1 MEQVTINKVDN
12 KGRGIGYTSG
22 KIVFVKNALPGE
34 IVTLKNIK
42 EHKKYITADIQ
53 NIVKKSELR
62 NIPKCP
68 YYESCGGCNLM
79 HLGIDYQEEYKE
91 KKVKEILKKYANIKE
106 NVKFIKNNKEL
117 YYRNKVTLK
126 VKNGEF
132 GYYNDET
139 HNFISVNNC
148 LLVNNKINEFIKS
161 NVIKINNGELVI
173 RVNYQDELLINIRS
187 AENVSILNDINKYNV
202 VGVVLNDKVIYGT
215 SFFYDYI
222 GDFKFKVSYNS
233 FFQVN
238 NYMASNIF
246 MILKS
251 NLKGKNLLDLYCGV
265 GTLGLSLKDNFES
278 IYGIEKIENA
288 IIDAKENA
296 LINNCHNAHFYAGDT
311 YEVLK
316 DINVSFDT
324 IIVDPP
330 RSGLNEETR
339 DLIIKLRPD
348 KLCYVS
354 CDPLTLARDLN
365 ILNEF
370 YDVEKINALDMFP
383 NTYHV
388 ECVCILERKE
398 LTNGSKIK

>member
-1 MEQVTINKVDN
+1 MEQVTINKLDN

-34 IVTLKNIK
+34 VVTLKNIK

-68 YYESCGGCNLM
+68 YYDSCGGCNLM
-79 HLGIDYQEEYKE
+79 HVGIDYQEEYKE
-91 KKVKEILKKYANIKE
+91 EKVKEILKKYANIKE

-139 HNFISVNNC
+139 HNFINVNNC

-161 NVIKINNGELVI
+161 NVIKINNGELII
-173 RVNYQDELLINIRS
+173 RVNYQDELLISIKSEENI
-187 AENVSILNDINKYNV
+187 SILNDINKYNV
-202 VGVVLNDKVIYGT
+202 VGVVLNDKIIYGT

-339 DLIIKLRPD
+339 NLIIKLKPD

-354 CDPLTLARDLN
+354 CDPFTLARDLN
-365 ILNEF
+365 ILNKF

-388 ECVCILERKE
+388 ECVCVLERTSKS
-398 LTNGSKIK
+398 LTN

>member
-1 MEQVTINKVDN
+1 MEQVTINKLDN

-34 IVTLKNIK
+34 VVTLKNIK

-68 YYESCGGCNLM
+68 YYDSCGGCNLM
-79 HLGIDYQEEYKE
+79 HVGIDYQEEYKE
-91 KKVKEILKKYANIKE
+91 EKVKEILKKYANIKE
-106 NVKFIKNNKEL
+106 NIKFIKNNKEL

-139 HNFISVNNC
+139 HNFINVNNC

-161 NVIKINNGELVI
+161 KVIKINNGELVI
-173 RVNYQDELLINIRS
+173 RVNYRDELLISIKS
-187 AENVSILNDINKYNV
+187 EEDVTILNDINKYNV
-202 VGVVLNDKVIYGT
+202 VGVVLNDKVIYGN
-215 SFFYDYI
+215 SFFYNYI
-222 GDFKFKVSYNS
+222 GDYKFKVSYNS

-288 IIDAKENA
+288 IIDAKKNA

-311 YEVLK
+311 YQVLK
-316 DINVSFDT
+316 NINVSFDT
-324 IIVDPP
+324 VIVDPP

-339 DLIIKLRPD
+339 NLIIKLKPV

-354 CDPLTLARDLN
+354 CDPFTLARDLN
-365 ILNEF
+365 VLNEF

-388 ECVCILERKE
+388 ECVTVLCRK
-398 LTNGSKIK
+398 TFTK

>member
-1 MEQVTINKVDN
+1 MEQVTINKLDN

-34 IVTLKNIK
+34 VVTLKNIK

-68 YYESCGGCNLM
+68 YYDSCGGCNLM
-79 HLGIDYQEEYKE
+79 HVGIDYQEEYKE
-91 KKVKEILKKYANIKE
+91 EKVKEILKKYANIKE

-139 HNFISVNNC
+139 HNFINVNNC
-148 LLVNNKINEFIKS
+148 LLVNNKINDFIKS

-173 RVNYQDELLINIRS
+173 RVNYQDELLISIKSEENI
-187 AENVSILNDINKYNV
+187 SILNDINKYNV
-202 VGVVLNDKVIYGT
+202 VGVVLNDKIIYGT

-296 LINNCHNAHFYAGDT
+296 LINNCNNAHFYAGDT

-339 DLIIKLRPD
+339 NLIIKLKPD

-354 CDPLTLARDLN
+354 CDPFTLARDLN
-365 ILNEF
+365 ILNKY

-388 ECVCILERKE
+388 ECVCILERISKS
-398 LTNGSKIK
+398 LTN

>member
-34 IVTLKNIK
+34 VVTLKNIK

-62 NIPKCP
+62 NTPKCP
-68 YYESCGGCNLM
+68 YYDSCGGCNLM
-79 HLGIDYQEEYKE
+79 HVGIDYQEEYKE
-91 KKVKEILKKYANIKE
+91 EKVKEILKKYANIKE

-139 HNFISVNNC
+139 HNFINVNNC

-173 RVNYQDELLINIRS
+173 RVNYQDELLISIKS
-187 AENVSILNDINKYNV
+187 EEEVTILNDINKYNV
-202 VGVVLNDKVIYGT
+202 IGVVLNDKVIYGT

-339 DLIIKLRPD
+339 DLIIKLKPD

-354 CDPLTLARDLN
+354 CDPFTLARDLN

-370 YDVEKINALDMFP
+370 YDIEKINALDMFP

-388 ECVCILERKE
+388 ECICILERK
-398 LTNGSKIK
+398 

>member
-1 MEQVTINKVDN
+1 MEQVIINKLDN

-34 IVTLKNIK
+34 VVTLKNIK

-68 YYESCGGCNLM
+68 YYDSCGGCNLM
-79 HLGIDYQEEYKE
+79 HVGIDYQEEYKE
-91 KKVKEILKKYANIKE
+91 EKVKEILKKYANIKE
-106 NVKFIKNNKEL
+106 NIKFIKNNKEL

-139 HNFISVNNC
+139 HNFINVNNC
-148 LLVNNKINEFIKS
+148 LLVNNKINDFIKS

-173 RVNYQDELLINIRS
+173 RVNYQDELLISIKSEENI
-187 AENVSILNDINKYNV
+187 SILNDINKYNV
-202 VGVVLNDKVIYGT
+202 VGVVLNGKIIYGT

-251 NLKGKNLLDLYCGV
+251 NLKGKKLLDLYCGV

-339 DLIIKLRPD
+339 NLIIKLKPD

-354 CDPLTLARDLN
+354 CDPFTLARDLN
-365 ILNEF
+365 ILNKY

-388 ECVCILERKE
+388 ECVCILERTSKS
-398 LTNGSKIK
+398 LTN

>member
-1 MEQVTINKVDN
+1 MEQVTINKLDN

-22 KIVFVKNALPGE
+22 KIVFVKNALLGE
-34 IVTLKNIK
+34 VVTLKNIK

-68 YYESCGGCNLM
+68 YYDSCGGCNLM
-79 HLGIDYQEEYKE
+79 HVGIDYQEEYKE
-91 KKVKEILKKYANIKE
+91 EKVKEILKKYANIKE

-139 HNFISVNNC
+139 HNFINVNNC

-173 RVNYQDELLINIRS
+173 RVNYQDELLISIKSEENI
-187 AENVSILNDINKYNV
+187 SILNDINKYNV
-202 VGVVLNDKVIYGT
+202 VGVVLNDKIIYGT

-339 DLIIKLRPD
+339 NLIIKLKPD

-354 CDPLTLARDLN
+354 CDPFTLARDLN
-365 ILNEF
+365 ILNKF

-388 ECVCILERKE
+388 ECVCILERTSKS
-398 LTNGSKIK
+398 LTN

>member
-1 MEQVTINKVDN
+1 MEQVTINKLDN

-34 IVTLKNIK
+34 VVTLKNIK

-68 YYESCGGCNLM
+68 YYDSCGGCNLM
-79 HLGIDYQEEYKE
+79 HVGIDYQEEYKE
-91 KKVKEILKKYANIKE
+91 EKVKEILKKYANIKE

-139 HNFISVNNC
+139 HNFINVNNC

-173 RVNYQDELLINIRS
+173 RVNYQDELLISIKSEENI
-187 AENVSILNDINKYNV
+187 SILNDINKYNV
-202 VGVVLNDKVIYGT
+202 VGVVLNDKIIYGT

-296 LINNCHNAHFYAGDT
+296 LINNCHNARFYAGDT

-339 DLIIKLRPD
+339 NLIIKLKPD

-354 CDPLTLARDLN
+354 CDPFTLARDLN
-365 ILNEF
+365 ILNKF

-388 ECVCILERKE
+388 ECVCVLNRQ
-398 LTNGSKIK
+398 

>member
-1 MEQVTINKVDN
+1 MEQVTINKLDN

-22 KIVFVKNALPGE
+22 KIVFVKNALLGE
-34 IVTLKNIK
+34 VVTLKNIK

-68 YYESCGGCNLM
+68 YYDSCGGCNLM
-79 HLGIDYQEEYKE
+79 HVGIDYQEEYKE
-91 KKVKEILKKYANIKE
+91 EKVKEILKKYANIKE

-139 HNFISVNNC
+139 HNFINVNNC

-173 RVNYQDELLINIRS
+173 RVNYQDELLISIKSEENI
-187 AENVSILNDINKYNV
+187 SILKDINKYNV
-202 VGVVLNDKVIYGT
+202 VGVVLNDKIIYGT

-251 NLKGKNLLDLYCGV
+251 NLKGNNLLDLYCGV

-339 DLIIKLRPD
+339 NLIIKLKPD

-354 CDPLTLARDLN
+354 CDPFTLARDLN

-388 ECVCILERKE
+388 ECVCILERK
-398 LTNGSKIK
+398 

>member
-1 MEQVTINKVDN
+1 MEQVTINKLDN

-22 KIVFVKNALPGE
+22 KIVFVKNALLGE
-34 IVTLKNIK
+34 VVTLKNIK
-42 EHKKYITADIQ
+42 EHKKYITADIR

-68 YYESCGGCNLM
+68 YYDSCGGCNLM
-79 HLGIDYQEEYKE
+79 HVGIDYQEEYKE
-91 KKVKEILKKYANIKE
+91 EKVKEILKKYANIKE

-139 HNFISVNNC
+139 HNFINVNNC

-173 RVNYQDELLINIRS
+173 RVNYQDELLISIKSEENI
-187 AENVSILNDINKYNV
+187 SILNDINKYNV
-202 VGVVLNDKVIYGT
+202 VGVVLNDKIIYGT

-339 DLIIKLRPD
+339 NLIIKLKPD

-354 CDPLTLARDLN
+354 CNPFTLARDLN

-388 ECVCILERKE
+388 ECVCILERK
-398 LTNGSKIK
+398 

>member
-1 MEQVTINKVDN
+1 MEQVTINKLDN
-12 KGRGIGYTSG
+12 KGRGIGYASG

-34 IVTLKNIK
+34 VVTLKNIK

-53 NIVKKSELR
+53 NIVKKSEIR

-68 YYESCGGCNLM
+68 YYDSCGGCNLM
-79 HLGIDYQEEYKE
+79 HVGIDYQEEYKE
-91 KKVKEILKKYANIKE
+91 EKVKEILKKYANIRE

-117 YYRNKVTLK
+117 YYRNKVILK

-139 HNFISVNNC
+139 HNFINVNNC

-161 NVIKINNGELVI
+161 KVIKINNGELVI
-173 RVNYQDELLINIRS
+173 RVNYQNSLLISIKS
-187 AENVSILNDINKYNV
+187 EEDVSILNDINKYNV

-339 DLIIKLRPD
+339 NLIIKLKPD

-354 CDPLTLARDLN
+354 CDPFTLARDLN

-370 YDVEKINALDMFP
+370 YDIEKINALDMFP

-388 ECVCILERKE
+388 ECVCVLNLK
-398 LTNGSKIK
+398 

>member
-1 MEQVTINKVDN
+1 MEQVTINKLDN

-22 KIVFVKNALPGE
+22 KIVFVKNALLGE
-34 IVTLKNIK
+34 VVTLKNIK

-68 YYESCGGCNLM
+68 YYDSCGGCNLM
-79 HLGIDYQEEYKE
+79 HVGIDYQEEYKE
-91 KKVKEILKKYANIKE
+91 EKVKEILKKYANIKE

-139 HNFISVNNC
+139 HNFINVNNC

-173 RVNYQDELLINIRS
+173 RVNYQDELLISIKSEENI
-187 AENVSILNDINKYNV
+187 SILNDINKYNV
-202 VGVVLNDKVIYGT
+202 VGVVLNDKIIYGT

-222 GDFKFKVSYNS
+222 GDFKFKISYNS

-296 LINNCHNAHFYAGDT
+296 LTNNCHNVHFYAGDT

-339 DLIIKLRPD
+339 NLIIKLKPD

-354 CDPLTLARDLN
+354 CDPFTLARDLN
-365 ILNEF
+365 ILNKF

-388 ECVCILERKE
+388 ECVCILERTSKS
-398 LTNGSKIK
+398 LTN

>member
-68 YYESCGGCNLM
+68 YYDSCGGCNLM

-139 HNFISVNNC
+139 HNFIKVNNC

-187 AENVSILNDINKYNV
+187 AEDVSILNDINKYNV

-222 GDFKFKVSYNS
+222 GDFRFKVSYNS

>member
-1 MEQVTINKVDN
+1 MEQVTINKLDN

-34 IVTLKNIK
+34 VVTLKNIK

-68 YYESCGGCNLM
+68 YYDSCGGCNLM
-79 HLGIDYQEEYKE
+79 HVGIDYQEEYKE
-91 KKVKEILKKYANIKE
+91 EKVKEILKKYANINE

-139 HNFISVNNC
+139 HNFINVNNC

-173 RVNYQDELLINIRS
+173 RVNYQDELLISIKS
-187 AENVSILNDINKYNV
+187 EEDVTILNDINKYNV
-202 VGVVLNDKVIYGT
+202 VGVVLNDKVIYGN

-222 GDFKFKVSYNS
+222 GDFKFKVSFNS

-316 DINVSFDT
+316 NINVSFDT

-339 DLIIKLRPD
+339 NLIIKLKPD

-354 CDPLTLARDLN
+354 CDPFTLARDLN
-365 ILNEF
+365 VLNEF

-388 ECVCILERKE
+388 ECVCILERTSKS
-398 LTNGSKIK
+398 LTN

>member
-1 MEQVTINKVDN
+1 MEQVTINKLDN

-22 KIVFVKNALPGE
+22 KIVFVKNALLGE
-34 IVTLKNIK
+34 VVTLKNIK

-68 YYESCGGCNLM
+68 YYNSCGGCNLM
-79 HLGIDYQEEYKE
+79 YVGIDYQEEYKE
-91 KKVKEILKKYANIKE
+91 EKVKEILKKYANIKE

-139 HNFISVNNC
+139 HNFINVNNC

-173 RVNYQDELLINIRS
+173 RVNYQDELLISIKSEENI
-187 AENVSILNDINKYNV
+187 SILNDINKYNV
-202 VGVVLNDKVIYGT
+202 VGVVLNDKIIYGT

-238 NYMASNIF
+238 NYMESNIF

-339 DLIIKLRPD
+339 NLIIKLKPD

-354 CDPLTLARDLN
+354 CDPFTLARDLN
-365 ILNEF
+365 ILNKY

-388 ECVCILERKE
+388 ECVCVLNRQ
-398 LTNGSKIK
+398 

>member
-1 MEQVTINKVDN
+1 MEQVTINKLDN

-22 KIVFVKNALPGE
+22 KIVFVKNALLGE
-34 IVTLKNIK
+34 VVTLKNIK

-68 YYESCGGCNLM
+68 YYDSCGGCNLM
-79 HLGIDYQEEYKE
+79 HVGIDYQEEYKE
-91 KKVKEILKKYANIKE
+91 EKVKEILKKYANIKE

-139 HNFISVNNC
+139 HNFINVNNC

-173 RVNYQDELLINIRS
+173 RVNYQDELLISIKSEENI
-187 AENVSILNDINKYNV
+187 SILKDINKYNV
-202 VGVVLNDKVIYGT
+202 VGVVLNDKIIYGT

-251 NLKGKNLLDLYCGV
+251 NLKGNNLLDLYCGV

-339 DLIIKLRPD
+339 NLIIKLKPD

-354 CDPLTLARDLN
+354 CDPFTLARDLN

-388 ECVCILERKE
+388 ECVSVLHRKSLEK
-398 LTNGSKIK
+398 

>member
-1 MEQVTINKVDN
+1 MELVTINKLDN

-34 IVTLKNIK
+34 VVTLKNIK

-68 YYESCGGCNLM
+68 YYDSCGGCNLM
-79 HLGIDYQEEYKE
+79 HVGIDYQEEYKE
-91 KKVKEILKKYANIKE
+91 EKVKEILKKYANIKE

-139 HNFISVNNC
+139 HNFINVNNC

-173 RVNYQDELLINIRS
+173 RVNYQDELLISIKS
-187 AENVSILNDINKYNV
+187 EEDVSILNDINKYNV
-202 VGVVLNDKVIYGT
+202 IGVVLNDKIIYGT

-296 LINNCHNAHFYAGDT
+296 LINNSHNAHFYAGDT

-339 DLIIKLRPD
+339 DLIIKLKPD

-354 CDPLTLARDLN
+354 CDPFTLARDLN

-388 ECVCILERKE
+388 ECVCILER
-398 LTNGSKIK
+398 S

>member
-1 MEQVTINKVDN
+1 MQQVTINKLDN

-22 KIVFVKNALPGE
+22 KIVFVKNALLGE
-34 IVTLKNIK
+34 VVTLKNIK

-68 YYESCGGCNLM
+68 YYDSCGGCNLM
-79 HLGIDYQEEYKE
+79 HVGIDYQEEYKE
-91 KKVKEILKKYANIKE
+91 EKVKEILKKYANIKE

-139 HNFISVNNC
+139 HNFINVNNC

-173 RVNYQDELLINIRS
+173 RVNYQDELLISIKSEENI
-187 AENVSILNDINKYNV
+187 SILNDINKYNV
-202 VGVVLNDKVIYGT
+202 VGVVLNDKIIYGT

-339 DLIIKLRPD
+339 NLIIKLKPD

-354 CDPLTLARDLN
+354 CDPFTLARDLN
-365 ILNEF
+365 ILNKF

-388 ECVCILERKE
+388 ECVCVLNRQ
-398 LTNGSKIK
+398 

>member
-1 MEQVTINKVDN
+1 MEQVTINKLDN

-22 KIVFVKNALPGE
+22 KIVFVKNALLGE
-34 IVTLKNIK
+34 VVTLKNIK

-68 YYESCGGCNLM
+68 YYDSCGGCNLM
-79 HLGIDYQEEYKE
+79 HVGIDYQEEYKE
-91 KKVKEILKKYANIKE
+91 EKVKEILKKYANIKE
-106 NVKFIKNNKEL
+106 NIKFIKNNKEL

-139 HNFISVNNC
+139 HNFINVNNC

-173 RVNYQDELLINIRS
+173 RVNYQDELLISIKSEENI
-187 AENVSILNDINKYNV
+187 SILNDINKYNV
-202 VGVVLNDKVIYGT
+202 VGVVLNDKIIYGT

-339 DLIIKLRPD
+339 NLIIKLKPD

-354 CDPLTLARDLN
+354 CDPFTLARDLN
-365 ILNEF
+365 ILNKF

-388 ECVCILERKE
+388 ECVCILERTSKS
-398 LTNGSKIK
+398 LTN

>member
-1 MEQVTINKVDN
+1 MEQVTINKLDN

-22 KIVFVKNALPGE
+22 KIVFVKNALLGE
-34 IVTLKNIK
+34 VVTLKNIK

-68 YYESCGGCNLM
+68 YYDSCGGCNLM
-79 HLGIDYQEEYKE
+79 HVGIDYQEEYKE
-91 KKVKEILKKYANIKE
+91 EKVKEILKKYANIKE
-106 NVKFIKNNKEL
+106 NIKFIKNNKEL

-139 HNFISVNNC
+139 HNFINVNNC
-148 LLVNNKINEFIKS
+148 LLVNNKINDFIKS

-173 RVNYQDELLINIRS
+173 RVNYQDELLISIKSEENI
-187 AENVSILNDINKYNV
+187 SILNDINKYNV
-202 VGVVLNDKVIYGT
+202 VGVVLNGKIIYGT

-238 NYMASNIF
+238 NYIASNIF

-251 NLKGKNLLDLYCGV
+251 NLKGKKLLDLYCGV

-316 DINVSFDT
+316 DINVLFDT
-324 IIVDPP
+324 VIVDPP

-339 DLIIKLRPD
+339 NLIIKLKPD

-354 CDPLTLARDLN
+354 CDPFTLARDLN

-388 ECVCILERKE
+388 ECVCILERK
-398 LTNGSKIK
+398 

>member
-34 IVTLKNIK
+34 VVTLKNIK

-68 YYESCGGCNLM
+68 YYDSCGGCNLM
-79 HLGIDYQEEYKE
+79 HVGIDYQEEYKE
-91 KKVKEILKKYANIKE
+91 EKVKEILKKYANIKE

-117 YYRNKVTLK
+117 YYRNKITLK

-139 HNFISVNNC
+139 HNFINVNNC

-173 RVNYQDELLINIRS
+173 RVNYQDELLISIKSEENIS
-187 AENVSILNDINKYNV
+187 FLNDINKYNV
-202 VGVVLNDKVIYGT
+202 VGVVLNGKIIYGT

-238 NYMASNIF
+238 NYIASNIF

>member
-1 MEQVTINKVDN
+1 MEQVTINKLDN

-22 KIVFVKNALPGE
+22 KIVFVKNALLGE
-34 IVTLKNIK
+34 VVTLKNIK

-68 YYESCGGCNLM
+68 YYDSCGGCNLM
-79 HLGIDYQEEYKE
+79 HVGIDYQEEYKE
-91 KKVKEILKKYANIKE
+91 EKVKEILKKYANIKE

-139 HNFISVNNC
+139 HNFINVNNC

-173 RVNYQDELLINIRS
+173 RVNYQDELLISIKSEENI
-187 AENVSILNDINKYNV
+187 SILNDINKYNV
-202 VGVVLNDKVIYGT
+202 VGVVLNDKIIYGT

-339 DLIIKLRPD
+339 NLIIKLKPD

-354 CDPLTLARDLN
+354 CDPFTLARDLN
-365 ILNEF
+365 ILNKF

-388 ECVCILERKE
+388 ECICILERK
-398 LTNGSKIK
+398 

>member
-1 MEQVTINKVDN
+1 MEQVTINKLDN

-22 KIVFVKNALPGE
+22 KIVFVKNALLGE
-34 IVTLKNIK
+34 VVTLKNIK
-42 EHKKYITADIQ
+42 EHKKYITADIR

-68 YYESCGGCNLM
+68 YYDSCGGCNLM
-79 HLGIDYQEEYKE
+79 HVGIDYQEEYKE
-91 KKVKEILKKYANIKE
+91 EKVKEILKKYANIKE

-139 HNFISVNNC
+139 HNFINVNNC

-173 RVNYQDELLINIRS
+173 RVNYQDELLISIKSEENI
-187 AENVSILNDINKYNV
+187 SILNDINKYNV
-202 VGVVLNDKVIYGT
+202 VGVVLNDKIIYGT

-339 DLIIKLRPD
+339 NLIIKLKPD

-354 CDPLTLARDLN
+354 CDPFTLARDLN

-388 ECVCILERKE
+388 ECVCILERK
-398 LTNGSKIK
+398 

>member
-68 YYESCGGCNLM
+68 YYDSCGGCNLM

-126 VKNGEF
+126 VKNSEF

-139 HNFISVNNC
+139 HNFIKVNNC

-187 AENVSILNDINKYNV
+187 AEDVSILNDINKYNV

-222 GDFKFKVSYNS
+222 GDFRFKVSYNS

>member
-1 MEQVTINKVDN
+1 MEQVTINKLDN

-22 KIVFVKNALPGE
+22 KIVFVKNALLGE
-34 IVTLKNIK
+34 VVTLKNIK
-42 EHKKYITADIQ
+42 EHKKYITADIR

-68 YYESCGGCNLM
+68 YYDSCGGCNLM
-79 HLGIDYQEEYKE
+79 HVGIDYQEEYKE
-91 KKVKEILKKYANIKE
+91 EKVKEILKKYANIKE

-173 RVNYQDELLINIRS
+173 RVNYQDELLISIKSEENI
-187 AENVSILNDINKYNV
+187 SILNDINKYNV
-202 VGVVLNDKVIYGT
+202 VGVVLNDKISYGT

-339 DLIIKLRPD
+339 NLIIKLKPD

-354 CDPLTLARDLN
+354 CDPFTLARDLN
-365 ILNEF
+365 ILNKF

-388 ECVCILERKE
+388 ECVCILERTSKS
-398 LTNGSKIK
+398 LTN

>member
-1 MEQVTINKVDN
+1 MEQVTINKLDN

-22 KIVFVKNALPGE
+22 KIVFVKNALLGE
-34 IVTLKNIK
+34 VVTLKNIK

-68 YYESCGGCNLM
+68 YYDSCGGCNLM
-79 HLGIDYQEEYKE
+79 HVGIDYQEEYKE
-91 KKVKEILKKYANIKE
+91 EKVKEILKKYANIKE

-139 HNFISVNNC
+139 HNFINVNNC
-148 LLVNNKINEFIKS
+148 LLVNNKINDFIKS

-173 RVNYQDELLINIRS
+173 RVNYQDELLISIKSEENI
-187 AENVSILNDINKYNV
+187 SILNDINKYNV
-202 VGVVLNDKVIYGT
+202 VGVVLNDKIIYGT

-251 NLKGKNLLDLYCGV
+251 NLKGRNLLDLYCGV

-339 DLIIKLRPD
+339 NLIIKLKPD

-354 CDPLTLARDLN
+354 CDPFTLARDLN

-388 ECVCILERKE
+388 ECVCILERTSKS
-398 LTNGSKIK
+398 LTN

>member
-1 MEQVTINKVDN
+1 MEQVTINKLDN

-22 KIVFVKNALPGE
+22 KIVFVKNALLGE
-34 IVTLKNIK
+34 VVTLKNIK

-68 YYESCGGCNLM
+68 YYDSCGGCNLM
-79 HLGIDYQEEYKE
+79 HVGIDYQEEYKE
-91 KKVKEILKKYANIKE
+91 EKVKEILKKYANIKE

-139 HNFISVNNC
+139 HNFINVNNC

-173 RVNYQDELLINIRS
+173 RVNYQDELLISIKSEENI
-187 AENVSILNDINKYNV
+187 SILNDINKYNV
-202 VGVVLNDKVIYGT
+202 VGVVLNDKIIYGT

-339 DLIIKLRPD
+339 NLIIKLKPD

-354 CDPLTLARDLN
+354 CDPFTLARDLN

-388 ECVCILERKE
+388 ECVCILERTSKS
-398 LTNGSKIK
+398 LTN

>member
-68 YYESCGGCNLM
+68 YYDSCGGCNLM

-126 VKNGEF
+126 VKNSEF

>member
-1 MEQVTINKVDN
+1 MEQVTINKLDN

-22 KIVFVKNALPGE
+22 KIVFVKNALLGE
-34 IVTLKNIK
+34 VVTLKNIK
-42 EHKKYITADIQ
+42 EHKKYITADIR

-68 YYESCGGCNLM
+68 YYDSCGGCNLM
-79 HLGIDYQEEYKE
+79 HVGIDYQEEYKE
-91 KKVKEILKKYANIKE
+91 EKVKEILKKYANIKE

-139 HNFISVNNC
+139 HNFINVNNC

-173 RVNYQDELLINIRS
+173 RVNYQDELLISIKSEENI
-187 AENVSILNDINKYNV
+187 SILNDINKYNV
-202 VGVVLNDKVIYGT
+202 VGVVLNDKIIYGT

-339 DLIIKLRPD
+339 NLIIKLKPD

-354 CDPLTLARDLN
+354 CDPFTLARDLN

-388 ECVCILERKE
+388 ECVCILERTSKS
-398 LTNGSKIK
+398 LTN

>member
-68 YYESCGGCNLM
+68 YYDSCGGCNLM

-126 VKNGEF
+126 VKNSEF

-139 HNFISVNNC
+139 HNFIKVNNC

>member
-1 MEQVTINKVDN
+1 MEQVTINKLDN

-22 KIVFVKNALPGE
+22 KIVFVKNALLGE
-34 IVTLKNIK
+34 VVTLKNIK

-68 YYESCGGCNLM
+68 YYDSCGGCNLM
-79 HLGIDYQEEYKE
+79 HVGIDYQEEYKE
-91 KKVKEILKKYANIKE
+91 EKVKEILKKYANIKE

-117 YYRNKVTLK
+117 YYRNKITLK

-139 HNFISVNNC
+139 HNFINVNNC

-173 RVNYQDELLINIRS
+173 RVNYQDELLISIKS
-187 AENVSILNDINKYNV
+187 EEDVSILNDINKYNV

-339 DLIIKLRPD
+339 NLIIKLKPD

-354 CDPLTLARDLN
+354 CDPFTLARDLN
-365 ILNEF
+365 ILNKF

-388 ECVCILERKE
+388 ECVCVLNRQ
-398 LTNGSKIK
+398 

>member
-1 MEQVTINKVDN
+1 MEQVTINKLDN

-22 KIVFVKNALPGE
+22 KIVFVKNALLGE
-34 IVTLKNIK
+34 VVTLKNIK

-68 YYESCGGCNLM
+68 YYDSCGGCNLM
-79 HLGIDYQEEYKE
+79 HVGIDYQEEYKE
-91 KKVKEILKKYANIKE
+91 EKVKEILKKYANIKE

-139 HNFISVNNC
+139 HNFINVNNC

-173 RVNYQDELLINIRS
+173 RVNYQDELLISIKSEENI
-187 AENVSILNDINKYNV
+187 SILNDINKYNV
-202 VGVVLNDKVIYGT
+202 VGVVLNDKIIYGT

-251 NLKGKNLLDLYCGV
+251 NLKGRNLLDLYCGV

-296 LINNCHNAHFYAGDT
+296 LINNCHNAHFYTGDT

-339 DLIIKLRPD
+339 NLIIKLKPD

-354 CDPLTLARDLN
+354 CDPFTLARDLN
-365 ILNEF
+365 ILNKF

-388 ECVCILERKE
+388 ECVCILERTSKS
-398 LTNGSKIK
+398 LTN

>member
-1 MEQVTINKVDN
+1 MEQVTINKLDN

-34 IVTLKNIK
+34 VVTLKNIK

-68 YYESCGGCNLM
+68 YYDSCGGCNLM
-79 HLGIDYQEEYKE
+79 HVGIDYQEEYKE
-91 KKVKEILKKYANIKE
+91 EKVKEILKKYANIKE

-139 HNFISVNNC
+139 HNFINVNNC

-173 RVNYQDELLINIRS
+173 RVNYQDELLISIKSEENI
-187 AENVSILNDINKYNV
+187 SILNYINKYNV
-202 VGVVLNDKVIYGT
+202 VGVVLNDKIIYGT

-339 DLIIKLRPD
+339 NLIIKLKPD

-354 CDPLTLARDLN
+354 CDPFTLARDLN
-365 ILNEF
+365 ILNKF

-388 ECVCILERKE
+388 ECVCVL
-398 LTNGSKIK
+398 NSQ

>member
-68 YYESCGGCNLM
+68 YYDSCGGCNLM
-79 HLGIDYQEEYKE
+79 HVGIDYQEEYKE
-91 KKVKEILKKYANIKE
+91 EKVKEILKKYANIKE

>member
-1 MEQVTINKVDN
+1 MEQVTINKLDN

-22 KIVFVKNALPGE
+22 KIVFVKNALLGE
-34 IVTLKNIK
+34 VVTLKNIK
-42 EHKKYITADIQ
+42 EHKKYNTADIQ

-68 YYESCGGCNLM
+68 YYDSCGGCNLM
-79 HLGIDYQEEYKE
+79 HVGIDYQEEYKE
-91 KKVKEILKKYANIKE
+91 EKVKEILKKYANIKE

-173 RVNYQDELLINIRS
+173 RVNYQDELLISIKSEENI
-187 AENVSILNDINKYNV
+187 SILNDINKYNV
-202 VGVVLNDKVIYGT
+202 VGVVLNDKIIYGT

-296 LINNCHNAHFYAGDT
+296 LINNCHNAHFYTGDT

-339 DLIIKLRPD
+339 KLIIKLKPD

-354 CDPLTLARDLN
+354 CDPFTLARDLN
-365 ILNEF
+365 ILNKF

-388 ECVCILERKE
+388 ECVCVLNRQ
-398 LTNGSKIK
+398 

>member
-1 MEQVTINKVDN
+1 MEQVTINKLDN

-22 KIVFVKNALPGE
+22 KIVFVKNALLGE
-34 IVTLKNIK
+34 VVTLKNIK

-68 YYESCGGCNLM
+68 YYDSCGGCNLM
-79 HLGIDYQEEYKE
+79 HVGIDYQEEYKE
-91 KKVKEILKKYANIKE
+91 EKVKEILKKYANIKE

-139 HNFISVNNC
+139 HNFINVNNC
-148 LLVNNKINEFIKS
+148 LLVNNKINDFIKS

-173 RVNYQDELLINIRS
+173 RVNYQDELLISIKSEENI
-187 AENVSILNDINKYNV
+187 SILNDINKYNV
-202 VGVVLNDKVIYGT
+202 VGVVLNDKIIYGT

-251 NLKGKNLLDLYCGV
+251 NLKGRNLLDLYCGV

-278 IYGIEKIENA
+278 ICGIEKIENA

-339 DLIIKLRPD
+339 NLIIKLKPD

-354 CDPLTLARDLN
+354 CDPFTLERYLN
-365 ILNEF
+365 ILNKF
-370 YDVEKINALDMFP
+370 YDGEKINALDMFP

-388 ECVCILERKE
+388 ECVCILERTSKS
-398 LTNGSKIK
+398 LTN

>member
-1 MEQVTINKVDN
+1 MEQVTINKLDN

-22 KIVFVKNALPGE
+22 KIVFVKNALLGE
-34 IVTLKNIK
+34 VVTLKNIK

-68 YYESCGGCNLM
+68 YYDSCGGCNLM
-79 HLGIDYQEEYKE
+79 HVGIDYQEEYKE
-91 KKVKEILKKYANIKE
+91 EKVKEILKKYANIKE

-139 HNFISVNNC
+139 HNFINVNNC

-161 NVIKINNGELVI
+161 NVIKINNGEIVI
-173 RVNYQDELLINIRS
+173 RVNYQDELLISIKSEENI
-187 AENVSILNDINKYNV
+187 SILNDINKYNV
-202 VGVVLNDKVIYGT
+202 VGVVLNDKIIYGT

-339 DLIIKLRPD
+339 NLIIKLKPD

-354 CDPLTLARDLN
+354 CDPFTLARDLN
-365 ILNEF
+365 ILNKF

-388 ECVCILERKE
+388 ECVCILERTSKS
-398 LTNGSKIK
+398 LTN

>member
-1 MEQVTINKVDN
+1 MEQVTINKLDN

-22 KIVFVKNALPGE
+22 KIVFVKNALLGE
-34 IVTLKNIK
+34 VVTLKNIE

-68 YYESCGGCNLM
+68 YYDSCGGCNLM
-79 HLGIDYQEEYKE
+79 HVGIDYQEEYKE
-91 KKVKEILKKYANIKE
+91 EKVKEILKKYANIKE

-139 HNFISVNNC
+139 HNFINVNNC
-148 LLVNNKINEFIKS
+148 LLVNNKINDFIKS

-173 RVNYQDELLINIRS
+173 RVNYQDELLISIKSEENI
-187 AENVSILNDINKYNV
+187 SILNDINKYNV
-202 VGVVLNDKVIYGT
+202 VGVVLNDKIIYGT

-339 DLIIKLRPD
+339 NLIIKLKPD

-354 CDPLTLARDLN
+354 CDPFTLARDLN
-365 ILNEF
+365 ILNKF

-388 ECVCILERKE
+388 ECVCVLERTSKS
-398 LTNGSKIK
+398 LTN